1 MFLRRLYILLILA
14 VISASC
20 TRQYEKILKGNDM
33 EAKLKIADQY
43 YAKKKYEKAI
53 PIYEQLLTV
62 LKGQKNIDDIYYKF
76 ANAHFQNGNYELAA
90 FYLRSFYTT
99 YPNSPNAEQAAF
111 DEAVCY
117 LKQSPR
123 YSLEQTSTQKAID
136 AFQEFVNRYP
146 KSTQMEQANA
156 KIDELRG
163 KLRKKA
169 YENAYLYYKIG
180 QYYAAS
186 VALAN
191 FLKDFPEYENP
202 EKISYLVVK
211 ALRKY
216 AEGSYRNKQD
226 ERVKEEVRAYEAFK
240 AKYPNSE
247 YLAELDKLQLSISKK
262 DKR

>member
-1 MFLRRLYILLILA
+1 MFKGRSYILLVSILA
-14 VISASC
+14 LVSC
-20 TRQYEKILKGNDM
+20 SRQYEKVLKGNDID
-33 EAKLKIADQY
+33 AKMKIADELY
-43 YAKKKYEKAI
+43 TKGKYEKAI

-62 LKGQKNIDDIYYKF
+62 LKGQKNIDELYFKYASAYFKNEDW
-76 ANAHFQNGNYELAA
+76 ELAA
-90 FYLRSFYTT
+90 FYLRSFYET
-99 YPNSPNAEQAAF
+99 YPSSEHAEEAAF

-123 YSLEQTSTQKAID
+123 YSLEQGSTQKAID

-146 KSTQMEQANA
+146 KSTRMEQANA

-186 VALAN
+186 IALGN

-202 EKISYLVVK
+202 EKVNYIIVK
-211 ALRKY
+211 ALKKY
-216 AEGSYRNKQD
+216 AEGSFKDKQE
-226 ERVKEEVRAYEAFK
+226 ERKAEEEKAFAEFK
-240 AKYPNSE
+240 SKYPNSQ
-247 YLAELDKLQLSISKK
+247 YLAELEKMQPVKK
-262 DKR
+262 NKK